1 VKSLSLV
8 RVTAVALALWGAAH
22 AAIAQSSSQPS
33 PSGAQTYECV
43 IEPNQAVEI
52 RSSVEGVI
60 DKVFVKRGD
69 RVTAGQILAQLESN
83 AEISAVEMALHRSKM
98 EGRIASARSR
108 LEYADKKLERT
119 ASLQKEHYST
129 PQLRDEA
136 EAEKRIA
143 EADLKDALENQ
154 QAARLEHKHATDL
167 LSRRYLRSPFNGVVV
182 DRMLNPGDLAE
193 SGTGRKPIMKVAQVE
208 PLRVEVVLPL
218 PAWGKLPVGTK
229 ASVMPE
235 GLGGSYPAV
244 VTVSDS
250 VFDSAS
256 GTFGVRLELTNPKG
270 MLPAGIRC
278 KVAFPAVSGLP
289 AKPVAK
295 PTQAKP
301 A

>member
-1 VKSLSLV
+1 
-8 RVTAVALALWGAAH
+8 
-22 AAIAQSSSQPS
+22 
-33 PSGAQTYECV
+33 V

-69 RVTAGQILAQLESN
+69 RVAAGQILAQLESN

-98 EGRIASARSR
+98 EGRIASAKSR

-136 EAEKRIA
+136 EAEKHIA

-167 LSRRYLRSPFNGVVV
+167 LGRRYLRSPFNGVVV
-182 DRMLNPGDLAE
+182 DRLLNPGDLAE
-193 SGTGRKPIMKVAQVE
+193 SGTGRKPILKLAQVE

-229 ASVMPE
+229 GNVMPE
-235 GLGGSYPAV
+235 GLGGRYPAV

-278 KVAFPAVSGLP
+278 KVEFPSVSGLP
-289 AKPVAK
+289 AKPAAK
-295 PTQAKP
+295 AVPGKAG
-301 A
+301 